1 MTEAT
6 DNLAGTTLTEPHK
19 KLAAPA
25 PLPQAREQSTTAAS
39 APDSSLYLEAARACL
54 PRWLQIVGPAPWLGQ
69 DRNSRLERARTSTC
83 YRQQLT
89 TLAIGLLCEYDDRH
103 RNDAYLHECVR
114 TSLIG
119 WQLSLRCD
127 GRPADRRARQSPLHS
142 AIVALVVQLLTDT
155 ARFQTD
161 VLLDDIERH
170 IKWLAKRP
178 SQTPWLEATAISAL
192 VDGALLVRD
201 TSLLTDARRRLQVLL
216 SRQDDEGWFPDCGG
230 VDVGRLSL
238 TVDALARIQHH
249 GGLEDLTRPLQKALG
264 FLLHFV
270 HPDGSVGGCYGSR
283 ETAFLS
289 PYGVELLAPD
299 FTDAAALAL
308 VARRQCRRFA
318 TDRLPTW
325 NDDLCAL
332 LGSRIALAAAHASAE
347 LPASCRYP
355 CDTIG
360 RTEFQSARLS
370 IFSTD
375 AYHAVVA
382 GRKGGSLHVTWRS
395 GKPNLEDP
403 GVIAIF
409 PHKTLT
415 TGRWSSS
422 TRQRVSE
429 STVTSS
435 GVLRRPPQ
443 FPGFKTALDQ
453 RATMPPCGWIRRTRF
468 EEPQPSASADR
479 KDDHRKR
486 IDPNRLTHDRFRRE
500 ITFGDDWIRIR
511 DRVLCRLPCRTI
523 VCQSPPPG
531 RANVYVD
538 RIVADQSNREPIFVE
553 GGRNVEI
560 TRVYRDGDLVDR
572 SA

>member
-1 MTEAT
+1 M
-6 DNLAGTTLTEPHK
+6 
-19 KLAAPA
+19 
-25 PLPQAREQSTTAAS
+25 
-39 APDSSLYLEAARACL
+39 
-54 PRWLQIVGPAPWLGQ
+54 
-69 DRNSRLERARTSTC
+69 
-83 YRQQLT
+83 
-89 TLAIGLLCEYDDRH
+89 
-103 RNDAYLHECVR
+103 
-114 TSLIG
+114 
-119 WQLSLRCD
+119 
-127 GRPADRRARQSPLHS
+127 
-142 AIVALVVQLLTDT
+142 
-155 ARFQTD
+155 
-161 VLLDDIERH
+161 
-170 IKWLAKRP
+170 
-178 SQTPWLEATAISAL
+178 
-192 VDGALLVRD
+192 
-201 TSLLTDARRRLQVLL
+201 
-216 SRQDDEGWFPDCGG
+216 
-230 VDVGRLSL
+230 
-238 TVDALARIQHH
+238 
-249 GGLEDLTRPLQKALG
+249 
-264 FLLHFV
+264 
-270 HPDGSVGGCYGSR
+270 
-283 ETAFLS
+283 
-289 PYGVELLAPD
+289 
-299 FTDAAALAL
+299 
-308 VARRQCRRFA
+308 
-318 TDRLPTW
+318 W

-332 LGSRIALAAAHASAE
+332 LGSRIALAAAHASAG

-409 PHKTLT
+409 PHKALT
-415 TGRWSSS
+415 TGRWSSR
-422 TRQRVSE
+422 TRQSISE

-443 FPGFKTALDQ
+443 FPDSK
-453 RATMPPCGWIRRTRF
+453 RRWIRERIRRTRF

-486 IDPNRLTHDRFRRE
+486 IDSSRLTHDRFRRE
-500 ITFGDDWIRIR
+500 ITFGDNWIRIR

-572 SA
+572 SV